1 MITVFYAPNI
11 HTGGGYVLLKEL
23 IFAWPDDMPVIAFM
37 DGRIKGDVRLP
48 TSFGEVHWVSPSI
61 WSRLAAEYRLWRIG
75 LKADLIFCC
84 NGLPPLLPSA
94 AKVVSNLQN
103 INYLKDDPSI
113 RFSKR
118 VGIRLFF
125 EKFFFKFFNN
135 RIDRFFVQTQTMKNE
150 LEGWRNKNQIKS
162 SLDCIIFPYSKAL
175 PVDAL
180 AGMSRVRKEWDF
192 IYVSDGVAHKNHR
205 NLFEAWGLLAED
217 GIFPT
222 LAVTLSSRDSEVERR
237 MLNLCA
243 TSGAKI
249 HNIGF
254 IDHDKAL
261 DLYGKAQA
269 LIYPSLRES
278 FGLPLVEASFFKL
291 PILAPELDY
300 VRDIC
305 DPAQTFE
312 LSSSLSIARAVK
324 RFLRINDKNNQI
336 YSASEFIEK
345 LLGRS

>member
-1 MITVFYAPNI
+1 MVTVFYAPNI

-23 IFAWPDDMPVIAFM
+23 IFAWPNDMPTIAFM
-37 DGRIKGDVRLP
+37 DGRIKGDLRLP
-48 TSFGEVHWVSPSI
+48 ASFSEVHWVFPSI
-61 WSRLAAEYRLWRIG
+61 WSRLAAECRLWRVG

-103 INYLKDDPSI
+103 INYLKDCPSI
-113 RFSKR
+113 RFSKK

-135 RIDRFFVQTQTMKNE
+135 RIDQFFVQTQTMRNE
-150 LEGWRNKNQIKS
+150 LEGWRNANQIKS
-162 SLDCIIFPYSKAL
+162 PLDCIIFPYSKSL

-180 AGMSRVRKEWDF
+180 LDASKAVKKWDF

-205 NLFEAWGLLAED
+205 TLFDAWSLLAED

-222 LAVTLSSRDSEVERR
+222 LAVTLSSRDMEIEEF

-243 TSGAKI
+243 ITGAKI
-249 HNIGF
+249 HNIGY
-254 IDHDKAL
+254 IDHDEVL
-261 DLYGKAQA
+261 DLYGRTQA
-269 LIYPSLRES
+269 LIYPSLWES
-278 FGLPLVEASFFKL
+278 FGLPLIEANFFKL

-300 VRDIC
+300 VRDVCTPI
-305 DPAQTFE
+305 QTFDPT
-312 LSSSLSIARAVK
+312 SSLSIARAVK
-324 RFLRINDKNNQI
+324 RFLGIDDKNNQI
-336 YSASEFIEK
+336 HSASEFIEK